1 MEILQSYFEENK
13 RSWNKRTAVHKDSTF
28 YDLGS
33 FKKGRSSLN
42 KIELEELGDVKG
54 RSLLHLQCHFG
65 MDTMSWARAGATCTG
80 VDLSDEAI
88 KLAKEINAELDL
100 NAEFVSCNVY
110 DLKAHLDSKFDI
122 VFTSY
127 GTIGWLPDL
136 DKWAEII
143 AHFLKP
149 GGIFYIVDFH
159 PVLWMMDENFE
170 HIKYN
175 YFNTEVITEEIS
187 GTYTDREA
195 PIRSVEH
202 GWNHP
207 FAEIL
212 NALLKHNLQ
221 IQQFNEFA
229 YSPYNCFNNLEQGDD
244 AMWRIKGMNE
254 KMPMVY
260 SIKAIKGL

>member
-1 MEILQSYFEENK
+1 
-13 RSWNKRTAVHKDSTF
+13 
-28 YDLGS
+28 
-33 FKKGRSSLN
+33 
-42 KIELEELGDVKG
+42 
-54 RSLLHLQCHFG
+54 
-65 MDTMSWARAGATCTG
+65 
-80 VDLSDEAI
+80 
-88 KLAKEINAELDL
+88 
-100 NAEFVSCNVY
+100 
-110 DLKAHLDSKFDI
+110 
-122 VFTSY
+122 
-127 GTIGWLPDL
+127 
-136 DKWAEII
+136 
-143 AHFLKP
+143 
-149 GGIFYIVDFH
+149 
-159 PVLWMMDENFE
+159 
-170 HIKYN
+170 
-175 YFNTEVITEEIS
+175 VITEEIS

-229 YSPYNCFNNLEQGDD
+229 FSPYNCFNNLEQGDD